1 MTRSIRTAA
10 GYLVRFAVLW
20 FVDALSLLFTS
31 WILPCI
37 TLTAVTLANGTTADP
52 LTVAVAAALLLTIV
66 NFLIRPVVFAVARP
80 LGWIALFVIGFFV
93 NAAALWLTA
102 WLMPGFT
109 VDLVGSLMGGIFLA
123 FFNSIITGIL
133 DVDQDGSIVLSA
145 SLILDMIRRLSGDTV
160 FFSSDA
166 KNRMQITYHT
176 VKSKWIHTTGKKVSS
191 AHLIDPN
198 QVAYGRLTRRYSLCW
213 QIFFAGPLA
222 RLIFRTIFKK
232 QLQQ

>member
-10 GYLVRFAVLW
+10 GYLVRFAILW

-31 WILPCI
+31 WILPGVN
-37 TLTAVTLANGTTADP
+37 LAAVTLANGTAAGP

-80 LGWIALFVIGFFV
+80 LGWIALFVVGFVV

-109 VDLVGSLMGGIFLA
+109 VDLVGSLVGGIFLA

-133 DVDQDGSIVLSA
+133 DVGAGGLLVPEPHRTARPRRTLRRRRRDGPRPDAARDRRPQLLAHQAGDRPRPPPHPRQDDQ
-145 SLILDMIRRLSGDTV
+145 R
-160 FFSSDA
+160 
-166 KNRMQITYHT
+166 
-176 VKSKWIHTTGKKVSS
+176 
-191 AHLIDPN
+191 
-198 QVAYGRLTRRYSLCW
+198 GRLR
-213 QIFFAGPLA
+213 PLA
-222 RLIFRTIFKK
+222 RRLRPA
-232 QLQQ
+232 LDDLLLPGRHHVWRERRHPRLPLVR